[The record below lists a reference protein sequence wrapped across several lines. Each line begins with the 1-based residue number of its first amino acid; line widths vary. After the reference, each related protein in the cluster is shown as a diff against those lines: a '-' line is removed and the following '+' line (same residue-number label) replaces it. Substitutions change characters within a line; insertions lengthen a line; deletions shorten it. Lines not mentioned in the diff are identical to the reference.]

1 MALSKDLSDRLQ
13 RRTIASFLDLVFCLV
28 LSIYLSHLFSEQI
41 YELYYQQLSIDPSS
55 AKYSQALQINR
66 LGQKLN
72 WIPFFTAIVF
82 AYHWAF
88 ETSPMKATF
97 GKFLLGL
104 YWSSPKKSYWRWV
117 KRAAL
122 KTLIFCGPFV
132 LFLLGEHVLLVFFV
146 VFIFLGGNYFYA
158 LQQTEESSKNG
169 QQLAIYDRL
178 FDCFLQQKPQKKKR

>member
-1 MALSKDLSDRLQ
+1 MSLSKEMSDKLQ
-13 RRTIASFLDLVFCLV
+13 KRVVASFLDLILCLV
-28 LSIYLSHLFSEQI
+28 LSIYLAHLFSEEI
-41 YELYYQQLSIDPSS
+41 YELYYQQLNLDPFSE
-55 AKYSQALQINR
+55 KYNQALNTNR

-104 YWSSPKKSYWRWV
+104 YWSSPKKSYWLWV
-117 KRAAL
+117 KRAAF
-122 KTLIFCGPFV
+122 KTFIFCGPFV
-132 LFLLGEHVLLVFFV
+132 LFILGEHVLLVFFV
-146 VFIFLGGNYFYA
+146 VLVFFGGNYLYV

-169 QQLAIYDRL
+169 QQLAIYDRF
-178 FDCFLQQKPQKKKR
+178 FDSFLQQKPQKKKR